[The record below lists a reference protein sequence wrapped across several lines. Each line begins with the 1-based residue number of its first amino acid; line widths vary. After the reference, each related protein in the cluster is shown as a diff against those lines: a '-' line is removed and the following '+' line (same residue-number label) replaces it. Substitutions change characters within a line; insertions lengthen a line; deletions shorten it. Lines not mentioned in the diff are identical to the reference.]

1 MTSFEIDPW
10 RAVIGLGGNIGTEE
24 EIIER
29 FTKARAA
36 LAEYGAVWSASLYR
50 TGAIGPEQ
58 QDFLNTAVMVRI
70 DDGQPDELVAIT
82 REIEILLGRDRR
94 AEERWGPRKIDLDI
108 LVWGNRVVHTPHVE
122 LPHPRLKGRR
132 FALWPLIDM
141 VTAYALMPGTTIPLL
156 DYMPAVK
163 DQRLELVATTW

>member
-10 RAVIGLGGNIGTEE
+10 RAVIGLGGNIGTEA

-29 FTKARAA
+29 FTKAREA

-50 TGAIGPEQ
+50 TAAIGPEQ

-82 REIEILLGRDRR
+82 REIELLLGRDRR

-108 LVWGNRVVHTPHVE
+108 LVWGNRVVRTPQIE
-122 LPHPRLKGRR
+122 LPHPRLKERR

-141 VTAYALMPGTTIPLL
+141 VTAYAIMPGTKIPLL
-156 DYMPAVK
+156 DYMPAVE
-163 DQRLELVATTW
+163 DQKLERVATTW